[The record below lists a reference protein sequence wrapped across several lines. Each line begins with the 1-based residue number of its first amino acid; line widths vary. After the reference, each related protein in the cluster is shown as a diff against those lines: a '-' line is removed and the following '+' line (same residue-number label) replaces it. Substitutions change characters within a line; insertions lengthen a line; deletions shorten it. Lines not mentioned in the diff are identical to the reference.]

1 LDLPLEW
8 LGIARAAQRALK
20 EAGLTQGEMHVF
32 LSGPGKLKL
41 SPNMPKVNKH
51 LVEQVRQH
59 APPLARNPLCRTQ

>member
-51 LVEQVRQH
+51 LVEQVR
-59 APPLARNPLCRTQ
+59 